1 MMRIKM
7 NAARPTL
14 GAGVVVGSAISGAA
28 SEQVAVKVKVVILRA
43 SDEDAQRISTSTVS
57 FT

>member
-1 MMRIKM
+1 MNV

-28 SEQVAVKVKVVILRA
+28 C
-43 SDEDAQRISTSTVS
+43 
-57 FT
+57 